1 MIMPRLS
8 FEEPKGGP
16 LAKAAR
22 AREQAEQPEERDDD
36 ATVLFEQFTD
46 EPDDAPD
53 DEAERRG
60 NRDTVVVVL
69 RAATVAVAIA
79 LVGFIVLL
87 TTAGGDEDP
96 EANSPGVP
104 EIATSH
110 EPSTGPTTSTPPLGA
125 IVAPPVYSQT
135 AEIVPPPVT
144 QPTIPTNPQSDG
156 SQPQFVRPGEPCNTP
171 GAYAFTESFEPMV
184 CDGGRRGEKLAWR
197 RMFR

>member
-22 AREQAEQPEERDDD
+22 AREQAEQPEERDGD

-46 EPDDAPD
+46 EAADAPD
-53 DEAERRG
+53 AETERRG

-69 RAATVAVAIA
+69 RVATVAVAIA

-87 TTAGGDEDP
+87 TTGGGEDP
-96 EANSPGVP
+96 EANTPGVP
-104 EIATSH
+104 KIATSH

-125 IVAPPVYSQT
+125 IVAPPVHSQT
-135 AEIVPPPVT
+135 AEIVPPPVV
-144 QPTIPTNPQSDG
+144 QPTVPTNPQPG
-156 SQPQFVRPGEPCNTP
+156 GPQPQFVRPGEPCDTP
-171 GAYAFTESFEPMV
+171 GAYAFTESFQPMV
-184 CDGGRRGEKLAWR
+184 CDGGRRGEQLTWR